1 MLAKGEE
8 EEETDEGE
16 LFPMAESPK
25 QAEPEVGIDDKVEDA
40 GPKEPV
46 DPVESQED
54 IAKD

>member
-16 LFPMAESPK
+16 SSPMAESPK
-25 QAEPEVGIDDKVEDA
+25 QAEPERGTKDRVEDA

-46 DPVESQED
+46 DLVESQED